1 MPDPINISEVV
12 ASFYSDLKT
21 VAADLNA
28 ASDELGKCIAEIDE
42 CLKALNLGL
51 TVWVPIR
58 SGHGDPESGDDSD
71 WSEDIGYAKWA
82 GRWGICL
89 RITESFA
96 GNENGPDVWLFNEA
110 PRALRLEGINH
121 LVTLL
126 QKLNEEGLAT
136 AKMIREKTTGA
147 QEIATAISKASRPL
161 MPRRPINPGFIVKG
175 AK

>member
-21 VAADLNA
+21 VSADLNA

-42 CLKALNLGL
+42 ALKTLNLGL

-58 SGHGDPESGDDSD
+58 SGRGDFESGDDSY

-89 RITESFA
+89 RIIEEYA
-96 GNENGPDVWLFNEA
+96 GNEQDPDIWLFNEA

-136 AKMIREKTTGA
+136 AKMIRDKTTGA
-147 QEIATAISKASRPL
+147 QEVAAAISKASRPVSQDRSADL
-161 MPRRPINPGFIVKG
+161 KFKVKG
-175 AK
+175 AR